1 MKEKAIK
8 RYNSVRVLTPMVY
21 ALNLSG
27 CRLLTFAYIQGFCND
42 EASVCYSSIKTISD
56 TIGYAQRTIDEALRN
71 LKADGFIYK
80 VGTRTIDGQE
90 VNGYR
95 TYFFELMD
103 RYDAG
108 ETIKPTLLRTR
119 RGSKKEGS
127 AQCTLPYNDVESGAQ
142 CTDEVAHNVQEG
154 SAQCADK
161 SNMNLIDESKE
172 SLSESARAR
181 EAEEREFFKI
191 FYLNNAADPASEV
204 KRFVGYYQSK
214 GWQDT
219 AGRKYD
225 TRDKRIGLAYGWT
238 CKGAPRLPVTT
249 AKEESR
255 TKKFY
260 TFLGTLYNLAQER
273 GGLDPMLILDKRGKY
288 AVSDQGNLHWWC
300 KKEVADWCEALPD
313 FRQIIQHNIGAVSL
327 FYQYI
332 P

>member
-119 RGSKKEGS
+119 RGSKKGGS

-172 SLSESARAR
+172 SLSMSAHAR

-191 FYLNNAADPASEV
+191 FYLNNAADPAAEV

-219 AGRKYD
+219 AGRQYD
-225 TRDKRIGLAYGWT
+225 TRDKRTGLAYGWD
-238 CKGAPRLPVTT
+238 CKSGERIPKDDAAKMYYNFIGVCYDLAAKVGGIDPQQLLDTRSSFRVMDGKCFWRSSKPVQDWFVAQDRGLRDSLCRDLLGGYDLYFAPF
-249 AKEESR
+249 E
-255 TKKFY
+255 
-260 TFLGTLYNLAQER
+260 
-273 GGLDPMLILDKRGKY
+273 
-288 AVSDQGNLHWWC
+288 
-300 KKEVADWCEALPD
+300 
-313 FRQIIQHNIGAVSL
+313 
-327 FYQYI
+327 
-332 P
+332 